1 MRKIIHIDM
10 DAFYASVEQH
20 DHPELRGI
28 PIAVGGG
35 WRASAGCCGY
45 SIYKAE
51 SPCDAPYFGLVI
63 GGTEPR
69 GECCGVLVMDRYSVC
84 LPVGGYELPTIANES
99 YGSPAAGL

>member
-35 WRASAGCCGY
+35 QRASAGCCVY
-45 SIYKAE
+45 PMYKVE
-51 SPCDAPYFGLVI
+51 SLYDAPCLGLVLAR
-63 GGTEPR
+63 TEHQR
-69 GECCGVLVMDRYSVC
+69 RVLWSS
-84 LPVGGYELPTIANES
+84 GNG
-99 YGSPAAGL
+99 